1 MKKNVVFST
10 YSIILSLLSIGILIG
25 LLVWQYLRTGEELH
39 TWLLLTIMVI
49 LSVLVL
55 FYAPISISINTESLN
70 INRPIRIKSIPLSD
84 IESVTL
90 NSPTMGE
97 RRICGSG
104 GFFGYW
110 GWFSQRDLGRYFA
123 YYGKASDCFF
133 VTLKDGRKYMLGCKD
148 APEMVAAIRSRLR
161 SSEKM

>member
-10 YSIILSLLSIGILIG
+10 YSIILSFLTIGVLTG
-25 LLVWQYLRTGEELH
+25 LLIWQYHRTGDELY
-39 TWLLLTIMVI
+39 TWLLFAIMV
-49 LSVLVL
+49 LWSALVY
-55 FYAPISISINTESLN
+55 FYAPRSISVNDESLD
-70 INRPIRIKSIPLSD
+70 INRWMRTKSIPLSE

-90 NSPTMGE
+90 SSPTMGE
-97 RRICGSG
+97 HRICGSG

-123 YYGKASDCFF
+123 YYGKASDCFL

-161 SSEKM
+161 